1 MAIDTQ
7 GGLNSLIASD
17 QPETLEQAS
26 MIEETPAPP
35 TKVASTNLLDKSLS
49 DYEKQSLLLNNQ
61 IQKMIESYG
70 TRTQPS
76 VDPQLAALSEGLGS
90 DTPYFSVAFGRG
102 VAGMS
107 KASSEEE
114 RQRREDAKMRLELM
128 KMGSD
133 MSKSDLTRQLMG
145 QLADAVAN
153 NDTEK
158 VNAINLQLAKV
169 TGDPKYAE
177 AIAADTAKK
186 VKREAFST
194 IFPMKEVTD
203 PKTGEVK
210 KIMEFNPSALSDLL
224 KKSDDPAKLS
234 KEIAETAKEFRKNR
248 MFTGDLSGDPTP
260 FDALAIMGS
269 SPEIKAQAKHLAK
282 QYQSGLLDE
291 DKANTLAQQM
301 LTTSVAHMDRASQLA
316 STNLFHE
323 IQMGFKQDAAEE
335 KKRAKANEQKVAFD
349 VAQDMKDQ
357 VDKIRNHP
365 GRYSSIGKFDPRRI
379 VPGSDEYDFD
389 EQLTTLKSKQFLA
402 TIQNMRGLGALSD
415 AEGKKVESA
424 LAALNPA
431 MSRKAF
437 EESLN
442 EIDKYMNRAQ
452 ENAARIARGEPPIF
466 VDPKTGKEY
475 EGKVPPSWGEKAI
488 NAQPGE
494 SIPAESTSKG
504 ASPKIIRYNEKGER
518 I

>member
-1 MAIDTQ
+1 M
-7 GGLNSLIASD
+7 
-17 QPETLEQAS
+17 
-26 MIEETPAPP
+26 
-35 TKVASTNLLDKSLS
+35 
-49 DYEKQSLLLNNQ
+49 
-61 IQKMIESYG
+61 
-70 TRTQPS
+70 
-76 VDPQLAALSEGLGS
+76 
-90 DTPYFSVAFGRG
+90 
-102 VAGMS
+102 
-107 KASSEEE
+107 
-114 RQRREDAKMRLELM
+114 
-128 KMGSD
+128 
-133 MSKSDLTRQLMG
+133 TRQLMG

-186 VKREAFST
+186 VKREAFSS
-194 IFPMKEVTD
+194 IFPTKEVTD
-203 PKTGEVK
+203 SKTGETK
-210 KIMEFNPSALSDLL
+210 KIMEFNPAALSELL

-248 MFTGDLSGDPTP
+248 MFVGDLSAESTP
-260 FDALAIMGS
+260 FDALVIMGS
-269 SPEIKAQAKHLAK
+269 TPAIKAQATHLAK
-282 QYQSGLLDE
+282 QYQSGILDE

-301 LTTSVAHMDRASQLA
+301 LQTNVAHMDRESAMYNTRVMQELQLD
-316 STNLFHE
+316 L
-323 IQMGFKQDAAEE
+323 KRDAAEQ
-335 KKRAKANEQKVAFD
+335 KKVTKANEQKVAFD

-365 GRYSSIGKFDPRRI
+365 GRYSSVGKFDPRRI
-379 VPGSDEYDFD
+379 VPGSDEYNFD

-424 LAALNPA
+424 LAALNPG

-437 EESLN
+437 EDSLN

-452 ENAARIARGEPPIF
+452 ENAARIARGEPPVF
-466 VDPKTGKEY
+466 LDPKTGKEY
-475 EGKVPPSWGEKAI
+475 EGKAPLSWGEKTI
-488 NAQPGE
+488 NAKPSE
-494 SIPAESTSKG
+494 SAPAEATPKG
-504 ASPKIIRYNEKGER
+504 APKVIKYNEKGER